1 MKIGLLL
8 CGNVRENLQP
18 RHGDYPSM
26 FFRWFESLA
35 PDWKLYDVREGEMPD
50 EPRDCDVW
58 LYSGSRQG
66 VYDELPWLPPLQDWA
81 RRLFAEGVPQVGIC
95 FGHQL
100 LAQALGG
107 KAGKNGRGWGVGAGV
122 WQLVGNAPV
131 WVDPVLQEL
140 RLCCIHQ
147 DQVQVLPAGATLL
160 ASSDF
165 CPLAAYYI
173 DSRVLCFQG
182 HPEMTADYIRALMQ
196 LRAADISGPAREEA
210 HRSLDGISPDAPI
223 VARWIEN
230 FVNQNQV

>member
-1 MKIGLLL
+1 MKIGILL

-18 RHGDYPSM
+18 RFGDYPSM

-35 PDWKLYDVREGEMPD
+35 PEWQLYDVCQGELPSD
-50 EPRDCDVW
+50 PRDCDVW
-58 LYSGSRQG
+58 LYSGSRHG
-66 VYDELPWLPPLQDWA
+66 VYDDLPWLSSLRDWA
-81 RRLFAEGVPQVGIC
+81 RKLLAEGVPQVGIC
-95 FGHQL
+95 FGHQF

-107 KAGKNGRGWGVGAGV
+107 VADKSERGWGVGGGV
-122 WQLVGNAPV
+122 WQLVGSTPSWAEPK
-131 WVDPVLQEL
+131 LKEL

-147 DQVQVLPAGATLL
+147 DQVRVLPAGATLL

-182 HPEMTADYIRALMQ
+182 HPEMTADYIRTLMK
-196 LRAADISGPAREEA
+196 LRAADIPEPVREKA
-210 HRSLDGISPDAPI
+210 NKNLDNISDAPV

-230 FVNQNQV
+230 FVSQSRT